1 MDFLSSMQVEK
12 SYMPPIRVLFV
23 GDDQQF
29 NDFVQ
34 LYVEKVLQIKN
45 NLKNENEDEVNQDDI
60 IAEEFVESNA
70 SRMRQTTSAR
80 KTQVNGH

>member
-45 NLKNENEDEVNQDDI
+45 NLKNEDEVNQDEV
-60 IAEEFVESNA
+60 IAEEFVENNA

-80 KTQVNGH
+80 KTQVNG